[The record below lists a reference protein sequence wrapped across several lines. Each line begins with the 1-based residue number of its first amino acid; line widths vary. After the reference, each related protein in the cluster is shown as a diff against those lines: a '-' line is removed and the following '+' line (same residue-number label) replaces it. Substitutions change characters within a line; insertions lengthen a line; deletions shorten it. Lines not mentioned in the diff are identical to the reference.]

1 MNALSLAILVTV
13 PILVVAGVAIQLVR
27 LGMATKELTESARQK
42 LAGLGMLLIY
52 LTVLACAGVFGVSFY
67 MLVRTLRS

>member
-1 MNALSLAILVTV
+1 MSDLIIAILVSV
-13 PILVVAGVAIQLVR
+13 PLVVVAAVAVQLVR

-52 LTVLACAGVFGVSFY
+52 LTVLASTGVFGVGFY
-67 MLVRTLRS
+67 LLVRMLRI